1 MPLSSADLLQ
11 NVLEKKPSEFAGN
24 FSSMVQDRVRDLIA
38 GKRVEVAQNLFG
50 TPPIEMA
57 STVDTTDTGEAETG
71 EGEAPE
77 AGTEDQPET
86 EEIPDDQ
93 ETA

>member
-1 MPLSSADLLQ
+1 MPLSTNDLLQ

-38 GKRVEVAQNLFG
+38 GKRAEVAQSLFG
-50 TPPIEMA
+50 TPPLEMA
-57 STVDTTDTGEAETG
+57 DTTDTGEVEAQAG
-71 EGEAPE
+71 EGETPE

-86 EEIPDDQ
+86 EETPDDQ